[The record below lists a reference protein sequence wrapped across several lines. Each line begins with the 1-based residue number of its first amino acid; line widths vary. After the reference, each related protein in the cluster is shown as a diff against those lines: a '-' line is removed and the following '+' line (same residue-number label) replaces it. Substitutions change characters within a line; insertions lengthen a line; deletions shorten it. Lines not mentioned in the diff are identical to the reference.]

1 MSQAQIRETKEQI
14 MSAFGKLFVE
24 YQQQESKIETKEEAV
39 EKEKNKALLA
49 KVADYTVNNIVNSM
63 ATLQLDFSNLT
74 KEIAHRLE
82 SESEVLT
89 ELKKAIIVEQ
99 EKLTELQK
107 VRLVADALYI
117 LRQEHQ
123 ERIKTL
129 ENSTQ
134 TALDDIA
141 KQQEKFRKE
150 WEKEQTEFD
159 LRIAEESALLNQQR
173 QQLEADF
180 TYQLQIDRK
189 IAMDTYEEVKR
200 FQERELTLANVEKN
214 KLWEEREHILT
225 NQEAE
230 FTQNKEKISG
240 FDEQIKTETNKARG
254 EAIKEADREA
264 QIKAN
269 LIEKEWESTKQG
281 YDFKM
286 QSLEGKIQQQTQQ
299 IEEIITQLKE
309 VTNQAQNLALRAFQP
324 NNN

>member
-14 MSAFGKLFVE
+14 MSAFGQLFVE
-24 YQQQESKIETKEEAV
+24 YKQQESKIETKEEAV
-39 EKEKNKALLA
+39 EKEKNKALLT

-74 KEIAHRLE
+74 KEIATRLE

-99 EKLTELQK
+99 EKLTQLQK

-129 ENSTQ
+129 ESSTQ
-134 TALDDIA
+134 NALDNIV
-141 KQQEKFRKE
+141 KQQEKLRKD
-150 WEKEQTEFD
+150 WEKEQTEFE
-159 LRIAEESALLNQQR
+159 LKIAEESTLLTQQR
-173 QQLEADF
+173 QQQEADF
-180 TYQLQIDRK
+180 TYQLQIERK
-189 IAMDTYEEVKR
+189 REMDEYEEAKR
-200 FQERELTLANVEKN
+200 LQERELTLANIDKN
-214 KLWEEREHILT
+214 KLWEERELILT

-230 FTQNKEKISG
+230 FTQNQEKIAG
-240 FDEQIKTETNKARG
+240 FDEQIKTETNKART

-269 LIEKEWESTKQG
+269 LIEKEWESAKQG
-281 YDFKM
+281 YDFKI
-286 QSLEGKIQQQTQQ
+286 QSLEAKIEQQNQQ

-324 NNN
+324 SNN

>member
-1 MSQAQIRETKEQI
+1 MSQATIRETKEQI
-14 MSAFGKLFVE
+14 MSAFEQLFVE
-24 YQQQESKIETKEEAV
+24 YKQQESKIETKEEAV

-74 KEIAHRLE
+74 KEIATRLE
-82 SESEVLT
+82 SESDVLT

-99 EKLTELQK
+99 EKLTQLQK

-134 TALDDIA
+134 NALDNIV
-141 KQQEKFRKE
+141 KQQEKLRKD
-150 WEKEQTEFD
+150 WEKEQTEFE
-159 LRIAEESALLNQQR
+159 LKIADDSTLLTQQR
-173 QQLEADF
+173 QQQEADF

-189 IAMDTYEEVKR
+189 RQMDEYEEAKR
-200 FQERELTLANVEKN
+200 LQERELTLANIDKN
-214 KLWEEREHILT
+214 KLWEERETILA

-230 FTQNKEKISG
+230 FTQNQAKIAG
-240 FDEQIKTETNKARG
+240 FDEQIKTDTNKARS

-281 YDFKM
+281 YDFKI
-286 QSLEGKIQQQTQQ
+286 QSLEAKIEQQNQQ

-324 NNN
+324 SNN